1 MALFDAHVEA
11 KRTEFID
18 AMYEG
23 KDNFYIYNLVSVNT
37 FMTYDRQEFKSFH
50 PWNGTNNYVNK
61 IVLNTIYNVESRFI
75 NKKLFSLKKLF
86 LIILVITI
94 GIGIILVLSHRIVAV
109 NGNLKMSNAKYC
121 KIDGTEVTDKDLKN
135 LKYMTKL
142 QRLELLTPKITDIS
156 FVSEM
161 KDLRSFSVE
170 SQNITNLSSINNCQ
184 NLQTLNLYHTNLT
197 SLKDLAENSNLRVL
211 DVYTGNPL
219 LNISDLHHLP
229 KLEQL
234 SISSSKLIDISP
246 ISELSDLKILELSCC
261 SIKDLSPLGDCVK
274 IQKLNLTGCEQI
286 SDLSPITKLD
296 TLEEINLSGTSISDF
311 SVLLSIKGLKKVVAD
326 NGQIDPSILSKLK
339 SQNVIVDIV

>member
-1 MALFDAHVEA
+1 MPGSPVGEA
-11 KRTEFID
+11 AGREFITLNKFLSRNGIGSSGTLLNRKIS
-18 AMYEG
+18 AGSVVEVEIVH
-23 KDNFYIYNLVSVNT
+23 YIVGAGEVVLEYCLNVSG
-37 FMTYDRQEFKSFH
+37 RKRL
-50 PWNGTNNYVNK
+50 G
-61 IVLNTIYNVESRFI
+61 
-75 NKKLFSLKKLF
+75 
-86 LIILVITI
+86 I